1 MTGLI
6 SDIKARIILP
16 VLAALAL
23 PGDPVAR
30 LQLATGIGNAETGYR
45 TKVQEGGPALGFWQV
60 EPRTHDD
67 VWRNFLVVEP
77 PLRQVVLGYLPARF
91 RGQPVGAAP
100 AMIESDA
107 YAAAMSAIVFWRSP
121 VPLPPR
127 GDAASQCRAWKAGY
141 NTSLGAGAVDRDRI
155 ALFQQAIDA

>member
-6 SDIKARIILP
+6 SDLKARIILP
-16 VLAALAL
+16 VLTALAL

-45 TKVQEGGPALGFWQV
+45 TKVQSGGPALGFWQA
-60 EPRTHDD
+60 EPATHDD
-67 VWRNFLVVEP
+67 VW
-77 PLRQVVLGYLPARF
+77 LRSLPAHPDIGRVLLGYLPARF
-91 RGQPVGAAP
+91 GGRPIGAAE
-100 AMIESDA
+100 AMVECDA
-107 YAAAMSAIVFWRSP
+107 YAAGVAAVVFFRSP

-127 GDAASQCRAWKAGY
+127 DDPVAQCAAWKRGY
-141 NTSLGAGAVDRDRI
+141 NTALGAGAVDRAHI